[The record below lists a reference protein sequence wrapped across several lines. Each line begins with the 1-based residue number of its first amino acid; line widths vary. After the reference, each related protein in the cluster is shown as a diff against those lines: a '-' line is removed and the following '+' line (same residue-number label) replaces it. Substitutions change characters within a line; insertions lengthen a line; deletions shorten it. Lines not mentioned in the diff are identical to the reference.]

1 MEYLGH
7 LRTRDSRVI
16 FDVGKPIRDQL
27 SLVKNYRV
35 DTSSNFAKYLN
46 VVEMFL
52 GFFTNELFVFKDKF
66 G

>member
-27 SLVKNYRV
+27 ALVKNYRV